1 MYDEYMTFYNS
12 FTEMEHYIP
21 LLIVITIVLNAMLRV
36 TITRANHKRYEQ
48 IRKMRIL
55 DTRLRQAKKE
65 LREERMKW
73 NCDYRIMCERARK

>member
-12 FTEMEHYIP
+12 SIEMEHYIP
-21 LLIVITIVLNAMLRV
+21 LLIVITIVLNAMLRI
-36 TITRANHKRYEQ
+36 TIAKANHMRYAQ

-55 DTRLRQAKKE
+55 ETRLRQAKKE

-73 NCDYRIMCERARK
+73 DCDYRIMCERARK